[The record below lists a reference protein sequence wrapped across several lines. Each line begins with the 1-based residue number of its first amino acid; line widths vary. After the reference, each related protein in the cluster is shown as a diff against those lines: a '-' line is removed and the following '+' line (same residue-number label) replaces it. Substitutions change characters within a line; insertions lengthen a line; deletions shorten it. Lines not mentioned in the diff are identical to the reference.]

1 MTSRTKRSLCI
12 LALLCCTWTFVTG
25 QESQLSLDASFISE
39 TITLDGKLDEAVWES
54 AETGQNFWQYF
65 PSDSIQAIYPT
76 SFKVLYT
83 ETTLY
88 VGIRAESSDGN
99 YVVTSLRRDF
109 DGQVND
115 NVSLLFDTFSD
126 GQTAFFFGVTPYGVR
141 REGLVTSGGTE
152 FNNTWD
158 NKWQAEAQRFDDHYT
173 IEIAIPFTTLKFI
186 EGATSWRIRCYRWNI
201 QSSEQSTWVQ
211 IPINQPLS
219 SLAYMGKLNFERPL
233 GSSRTPFALI
243 PYVNTLAD
251 RDYTIDE
258 NESKFKVGGD
268 AKVAVGNGMNLDIT
282 LNPDFSN
289 VEVDDIFTNLSRFEI
304 RLPEKR
310 QFFIDNNDLFANY
323 GSQRDNIPF
332 FSRRIGLARNL
343 DGDLIENQITAGV
356 RLSGKLDPT
365 WRLGFLNIQTDSDP
379 GNEISSFNNMMLA
392 FNKKVFARSN
402 LGFFWVNKQTF
413 SEEDFLNPDD
423 RYNRVVGVDFDL
435 ASSDNVWRG
444 NFFLHK
450 SFQPDDNAGNFS
462 GQANAVYDSR
472 DWRVSLDFVY
482 VDEEYRADLGFVPR
496 KDIFKT
502 GQSLRR
508 RFYPKNGKI
517 SNHYASLLILNW
529 WRPNLDFKSADYLY
543 QVSWGA
549 DFANQSSIEFQ
560 LEHNYT
566 FLFNDFDP
574 TRTNG
579 AVPIPGNQ
587 GYTFEQVEIEYE
599 SNPTRLFTY
608 ATEMSLGEFFNGNS
622 YSIAAEVGY
631 RFQPWANLNFG
642 VVYDGIRLP
651 APHSDADIWLVT
663 SRAEVTFSKSV
674 FWNTLIQYSN
684 QRDNFGINS
693 RLQWRFAPLSD
704 LFLVYNDN
712 YFTETFAPRFRSINL
727 KLTYWLNL

>member
-1 MTSRTKRSLCI
+1 MIFRRISSFSISGL
-12 LALLCCTWTFVTG
+12 LLCLWQLAYG
-25 QESQLSLDASFISE
+25 QETDLSLSASFISE
-39 TITLDGKLDEAVWES
+39 AITLDGALEENSWQT
-54 AETGQNFWQYF
+54 AEEGADFWQYF
-65 PSDSIQAIYPT
+65 PSDSVAAQYPT
-76 SFKVLYT
+76 TFKVLYS

-88 VGIRAESSDGN
+88 VGIRAESIDGN
-99 YVVTSLRRDF
+99 YVVRSLRRDF
-109 DGQVND
+109 DGQTND

-158 NKWQAEAQRFDDHYT
+158 IKWQAEAQRFDDHYT
-173 IEIAIPFTTLKFI
+173 IEIAIPLTSLKFS
-186 EGATSWRIRCYRWNI
+186 EGATSWRFRCYRWNI
-201 QSSEQSTWVQ
+201 QSSEQSTWVRL
-211 IPINQPLS
+211 PINQPLS

-233 GSSRTPFALI
+233 GRSRTPFALI
-243 PYVNTLAD
+243 PYVNALAD
-251 RDYTIDE
+251 KDYTTDKDDYI
-258 NESKFKVGGD
+258 FKAGGD

-282 LNPDFSN
+282 ANPDFSN

-343 DGDLIENQITAGV
+343 DGDLIENQITGGV

-392 FNKKVFARSN
+392 FQKKVFARSN

-413 SEEDFLNPDD
+413 SDEDFLDPDD

-435 ASSDNVWRG
+435 ASSDNIWRG

-450 SFQPDDNAGNFS
+450 SFQPGDNQGNIS
-462 GQANAVYDSR
+462 GQANAIYDSR

-502 GQSLRR
+502 GQSFRR
-508 RFYPKNGKI
+508 RFYPKSGKI
-517 SNHYASLLILNW
+517 SNHNASLLILNW

-543 QVSWGA
+543 QVSWEA
-549 DFANQSSIEFQ
+549 DFLNQSNIEFQ

-566 FLFNDFDP
+566 FLFDDFDP
-574 TRTNG
+574 TRTDG

-587 GYTFEQVEIEYE
+587 GYTFNQIEIEYE
-599 SNPTRLFTY
+599 SNPTRLFTF
-608 ATEMSLGEFFNGNS
+608 ASEMSLGQFFNGNQ
-622 YSIAAEVGY
+622 YSIEAEVGY
-631 RFQPWANLNFG
+631 RFQPWANLNVG
-642 VVYDGIRLP
+642 MAYDGIRLP
-651 APHSDADIWLVT
+651 DPHSDADIWLLT
-663 SRAEVTFSKSV
+663 SRAEITFSKSL

-684 QRDNFGINS
+684 QRDNLGINS